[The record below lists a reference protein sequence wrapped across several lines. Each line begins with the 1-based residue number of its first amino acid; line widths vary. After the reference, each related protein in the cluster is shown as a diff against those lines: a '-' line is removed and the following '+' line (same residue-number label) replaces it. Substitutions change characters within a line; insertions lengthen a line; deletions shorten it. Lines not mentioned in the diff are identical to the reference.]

1 MNLRAT
7 FANAVLLVIVFCTAC
22 SSSPPSGTT
31 APSVTIRPV
40 PRANMANAAAPV
52 QQMLRDRY
60 AAVDTAGTSA
70 TPDAMHARAYGELG
84 MLLLGAEYFTEAEI
98 ALRDA
103 ETLAPG
109 EMRWPYYLGL
119 LYQKTGDPQKS
130 AAAFERAVKAD
141 ETYPPALTRLGNAYL
156 DQGRPE
162 AAEPLFNKALSRDPR
177 LVAALFG
184 LGRAALARKDYA
196 GAIGNLERALTID
209 PDADAVHYALAL
221 AYRGAGQADKAR
233 AHLRA
238 ESSPVDP
245 PDPVYEEVE
254 VLLETPVAFEL
265 RGAQAMAQGHYDEA
279 IDELRRGVALD
290 PNEPALRHKLAT
302 ALALE
307 GNQAEALET
316 MRETVRRSPTFAKGH
331 YSLGL
336 LYLQTGDFARAA
348 AAFGKAIDV
357 EPSYVEPRLQ
367 LAQLLRRTGQSMK
380 ALPHYVKLIELD
392 PRVAEARFGYAM
404 ALVDLGRFREAVD
417 QLTQGQQR
425 FPQQP
430 GFAIA
435 LARVLAA
442 SPDAQVR
449 DGQRAIALLRA
460 IPPPAQQTLDY
471 GTAMAMT
478 LAELGQFDDAAMWQ
492 QHVILNATAVDPALR
507 RHLNESRE
515 AYLQHRSPRQPWID
529 GEPMELTGS

>member
-1 MNLRAT
+1 MNPRAT
-7 FANAVLLVIVFCTAC
+7 SANAILFVIVFCAAC
-22 SSSPPSGTT
+22 SSSPSRSTT
-31 APSVTIRPV
+31 SPAAVQPV
-40 PRANMANAAAPV
+40 PRANLANAAGPV

-60 AAVDTAGTSA
+60 AAVDSAGTSA
-70 TPDAMHARAYGELG
+70 APDAMHARAYGELG
-84 MLLLGAEYFTEAEI
+84 MLLLGAEYFSEAEI

-130 AAAFERAVKAD
+130 AAAFARAVKAD
-141 ETYPPALTRLGNAYL
+141 ETYPPALIRLGNAYL

-162 AAEPLFNKALSRDPR
+162 AAEPLFNQALLRDPR

-196 GAIGNLERALTID
+196 GAISNLERALSID

-238 ESSPVDP
+238 QSSPLDP
-245 PDPVYEEVE
+245 PDPVYEEVQ

-265 RGAQAMAQGHYDEA
+265 RGAQAMAQGRYDEA
-279 IDELRRGVALD
+279 IDELRKGVALD

-302 ALALE
+302 ALALK
-307 GNQAEALET
+307 GNQAEALEA
-316 MRETVRRSPTFAKGH
+316 MRETVRRSPAFAKGH

-348 AAFGKAIDV
+348 AAFAKAIDV

-367 LAQLLRRTGQSMK
+367 LAQLLRRTGQSMQ
-380 ALPHYVKLIELD
+380 ALPHYVKLIALD
-392 PRVAEARFGYAM
+392 PRVAESRFGYAM
-404 ALVDLGRFREAVD
+404 ALVDVGRFREAVD
-417 QLTQGQQR
+417 QLTQGQQL

-430 GFAIA
+430 GFPIA

-442 SPDAQVR
+442 SPDARVR
-449 DGQRAIALLRA
+449 DGQRALSLLRS
-460 IPPPAQQTLDY
+460 IPPGAQQTLDY

-492 QHVILNATAVDPALR
+492 QQVILNATAVDPVLR

-515 AYLQHRSPRQPWID
+515 AYLQHRSARQPWID
-529 GEPMELTGS
+529 GEPMELAGS